1 MPKISDKTQVP
12 ADADP
17 ENTVADEA
25 VPAND
30 EVVQDEVVQDEVVQG
45 EHQQRR
51 IVEQPMDPRGATSP
65 QTPRDMLRQAAK
77 PESEIPFCPPVPDGV
92 VDPDAGI
99 SYQTVGRVSTTT
111 DAIKGG
117 ETLPENG

>member
-1 MPKISDKTQVP
+1 MSKTSDETQAP
-12 ADADP
+12 LDADP

-25 VPAND
+25 APAT
-30 EVVQDEVVQDEVVQG
+30 DEVVQG

-99 SYQTVGRVSTTT
+99 SYQTVGRVSTATE
-111 DAIKGG
+111 AIKGG

>member
-1 MPKISDKTQVP
+1 MPKTSDETQVP
-12 ADADP
+12 ADVDP
-17 ENTVADEA
+17 ENTVA
-25 VPAND
+25 
-30 EVVQDEVVQDEVVQG
+30 DEVVQDEVVQG
-45 EHQQRR
+45 ERQQRR

-65 QTPRDMLRQAAK
+65 QTPRDMLREAAK

-99 SYQTVGRVSTTT
+99 SYQTVGRVSTATE
-111 DAIKGG
+111 AIKGG